1 MRCKGTKKIRKGKC
15 ELAIFCTHTILFR
28 LKKLKTDVGATFLP
42 LRHIKHVSNH
52 GELFDHNLTVLDIE
66 TSGGLLTQPLT

>member
-15 ELAIFCTHTILFR
+15 HLAIFCTHTILFR
-28 LKKLKTDVGATFLP
+28 LKKLKCNAGAALLP

-52 GELFDHNLTVLDIE
+52 GELFNHNLTVLDIE
-66 TSGGLLTQPLT
+66 TSGGLLGQSLA